1 MERIV
6 ANIDIKSNSF
16 DEDERDLMDTAI
28 KTLAR
33 VTITQTKKFILY
45 RRKYFMAKGAVIEES
60 DRTKLAEEE
69 KEKAKN
75 AFYDARAQYLKEK
88 DIREELSEEVQY
100 LAKKNNKLRKENNI
114 KLEAQQSTLDEIINT
129 WEEYAEIADIN
140 STHGSNPL
148 SSISQSTEGEST
160 HEIESTRIKEL
171 ENMVSVLQLQLTTR
185 DKHLDCIKRQITK
198 NETF

>member
-1 MERIV
+1 M
-6 ANIDIKSNSF
+6 
-16 DEDERDLMDTAI
+16 
-28 KTLAR
+28 
-33 VTITQTKKFILY
+33 
-45 RRKYFMAKGAVIEES
+45 
-60 DRTKLAEEE
+60 
-69 KEKAKN
+69 
-75 AFYDARAQYLKEK
+75 
-88 DIREELSEEVQY
+88 
-100 LAKKNNKLRKENNI
+100 AKKNNKLRKENNI